1 MRAFVFPGQGA
12 QTIGMGKALAEA
24 YPAAK
29 AVFDEVD
36 EALGER
42 LSTLIWE
49 GDIETLTLTRTAQPA
64 LMATSMAA
72 LRALGVEGVGVGA
85 AAYVA
90 GHSLGEYTALCAAGA
105 IGLADT
111 ARLLRIRGEAMQEA
125 VPVGVGAMAAL
136 LGLDFDAA
144 QAVAEAA
151 AQGEVCQAANDN
163 DPGQV
168 VVSGHKGAI
177 ERALEIAKAHG
188 AKRAIL
194 LPVSAPFHSALMAPA
209 AEVMRAALADVV
221 IAAPQ
226 VPLVANVRA
235 QAVSDPD
242 EIRALLVAQVTGS
255 VRWRESV
262 MWMAQAGV
270 GEVWEIGAGK
280 ALSGMVR
287 RIVKE
292 MDVRNVGTPD
302 DVVAAVAAV

>member
-42 LSTLIWE
+42 LSTLIWA
-49 GDIETLTLTRTAQPA
+49 GAIETLTLTRNAQPA